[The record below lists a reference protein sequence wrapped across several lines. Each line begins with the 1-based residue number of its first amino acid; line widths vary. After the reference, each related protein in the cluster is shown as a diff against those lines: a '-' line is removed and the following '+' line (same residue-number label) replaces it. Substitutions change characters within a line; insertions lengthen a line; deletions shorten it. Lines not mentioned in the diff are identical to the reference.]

1 MWNLL
6 WKEQKNNMRKPKG
19 KVKKLKIKSPAKWE
33 SRITYQHP
41 ETRERVDVRRR
52 FETEGEASRHLW
64 EIQRQLNQKG
74 TIEKTIKQMTVAE
87 VAQKYADDKLIPV
100 VLRDG
105 KQIAGRIDLSSPKVH
120 LKVIVE
126 AFGNRKIKS
135 LTYGDLARFRTQRLQ
150 TPTIH
155 NKPRSVRTVNA
166 ELGAMRAL
174 LTFALHNGWVDVD
187 PFGKG
192 ESLIRNSEENRRERV
207 LSYEEERRLLA
218 VCVEG
223 RSHLRPLIIA
233 ALETGLRRGAL
244 LKLKWPQVNFSTG
257 YLTLG
262 KPVSKRKNHP
272 EQVKMTRLL
281 HLELE
286 RWKTQTHPEQQLVFG
301 VTASF
306 DFAWRRVCQLA
317 DIHDLHFHDLRHT
330 FATRSIS
337 AGVPAVE
344 VMKGTG
350 HSSLDMLSR
359 YVNPE
364 SVTEKIAN
372 ALDAFRQQQG
382 EPFPLT
388 SDLVN

>member
-1 MWNLL
+1 
-6 WKEQKNNMRKPKG
+6 MRRPEG

-41 ETRERVDVRRR
+41 ETRARVDVRRR
-52 FETEGEASRHLW
+52 FESEGEARRHLW
-64 EIQRQLNQKG
+64 EIQRQLSQKG

-105 KQIAGRIDLSSPKVH
+105 KQIAGRVDLSSPKVH

-135 LTYGDLARFRTQRLQ
+135 LTYGDLSRFRTQRLQ

-166 ELGAMRAL
+166 ELGMMRAL
-174 LTFALHNGWVDVD
+174 MTFALHNGWIEID
-187 PFGKG
+187 PFDKG

-207 LSYEEERRLLA
+207 LSYEEERKLLA
-218 VCVEG
+218 VCVAG
-223 RSHLRPLIIA
+223 RAHLRPLIIA
-233 ALETGLRRGAL
+233 GLETGLRRGAL
-244 LKLKWPQVNFSTG
+244 LRIKWTQVNFDTG
-257 YLTLG
+257 YITLG
-262 KPVSKRKNHP
+262 KAASKRKNHP
-272 EQVKMTRLL
+272 EAVKMTSLL
-281 HLELE
+281 QIELK
-286 RWKTQTHPEQQLVFG
+286 RWKTQIHPAQELVFG

-306 DFAWRRVCQLA
+306 DFAWRRACELA
-317 DIHDLHFHDLRHT
+317 DLHDLHFHDLRHS

-359 YVNPE
+359 YVNPIN
-364 SVTEKIAN
+364 VTEKIAD
-372 ALDAFRQQQG
+372 ALDGWRQKQR
-382 EPFPLT
+382 EPFPLI